1 MLYETTCLQHFFFFA
16 LKGILLQHDS
26 RIIVAV
32 DILFIFFC

>member
-1 MLYETTCLQHFFFFA
+1 MLYETTCLQPFFFA

>member
-1 MLYETTCLQHFFFFA
+1 MRRHAYNIFFFFFA